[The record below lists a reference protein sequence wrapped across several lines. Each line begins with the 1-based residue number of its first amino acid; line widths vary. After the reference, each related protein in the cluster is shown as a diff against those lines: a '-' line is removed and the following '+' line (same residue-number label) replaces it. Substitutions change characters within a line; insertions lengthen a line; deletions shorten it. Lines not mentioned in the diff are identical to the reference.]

1 MTTAVDGAAMLDKR
15 RDREVQAPGS
25 RDVCGLASVHRAA
38 SRPGVVFLGV
48 VPQSASLGPEPGNVL
63 GPECNPYDLYSKSH
77 EPPNVKAL
85 KPYYDDL
92 IAEYFPKQIAW

>member
-1 MTTAVDGAAMLDKR
+1 M
-15 RDREVQAPGS
+15 GS
-25 RDVCGLASVHRAA
+25 
-38 SRPGVVFLGV
+38 
-48 VPQSASLGPEPGNVL
+48 EPSI
-63 GPECNPYDLYSKSH
+63 PTISYSKSH